1 MKKEFMYIYK
11 ARFGKNK
18 KKKMNGSWKRAIQK
32 KRRVKTR
39 RKKSSE
45 VEKTLFLN
53 GNLRKWVSGAV
64 GSFKNFKK

>member
-1 MKKEFMYIYK
+1 
-11 ARFGKNK
+11 
-18 KKKMNGSWKRAIQK
+18 MNGSWKRAIQK